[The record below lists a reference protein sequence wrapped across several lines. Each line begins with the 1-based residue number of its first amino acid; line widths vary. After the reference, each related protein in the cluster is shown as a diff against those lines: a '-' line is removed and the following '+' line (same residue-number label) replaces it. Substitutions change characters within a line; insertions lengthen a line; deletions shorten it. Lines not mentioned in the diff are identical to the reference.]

1 VPEVN
6 ARQLRAVTAV
16 AQYRS
21 FVAAAA
27 HLGISQPALTL
38 SIRRLE
44 EMLGLALFI
53 RTTRQVTVT
62 AAGREF
68 VAMAERVLNDLSR
81 GMRSLQELSDRHRG
95 HVTVASLITL
105 RMSLVV
111 AEYSRRFPG
120 VEIELREG
128 FEDDV
133 KEDVRSGV
141 ADFGLGYIS
150 ELPSS
155 HTIEGLSVEILRVVL
170 RRDHPLAGARQV
182 AFEQLRDTALVS
194 LPTRSR
200 ARRLIDAAATSA
212 GFALRHAVTV
222 GLPLTL
228 FNLVNSGAGVAIVPG
243 GPPPLPAFKHLVSR
257 ALVKPSLSSEVG
269 IMHLRD
275 RGLSPAAAGLLALTR
290 ERLRAQSLG

>member
-1 VPEVN
+1 
-6 ARQLRAVTAV
+6 
-16 AQYRS
+16 
-21 FVAAAA
+21 AAA

-44 EMLGLALFI
+44 EILGLALFI
-53 RTTRQVTVT
+53 RTTRQVTLT

-68 VAMAERVLNDLSR
+68 VLMAERVLNDLSR

-95 HVTVASLITL
+95 HVTVTSLITL
-105 RMSLVV
+105 RMSAVV
-111 AEYSRRFPG
+111 AEYNKRFPG
-120 VEIELREG
+120 GEIELREG

-133 KEDVRSGV
+133 KEDVRV
-141 ADFGLGYIS
+141 ADFGLGYIG

-155 HTIEGLSVEILRVVL
+155 HTIEGLSIETLRVVL
-170 RRDHPLAGARQV
+170 RRDHSLADARQV
-182 AFEQLRDTALVS
+182 AFEELKDTALVS

-228 FNLVNSGAGVAIVPG
+228 FNLVSSGAGVAVVPG

-269 IMHLRD
+269 IMPPR
-275 RGLSPAAAGLLALTR
+275 
-290 ERLRAQSLG
+290 